1 MAGGGEGRTNETD
14 ETSGRNVKSSNEK
27 WLNEITGEGMISGRK
42 EMVEWNKAGNIQS
55 DTKKG
60 LND

>member
-1 MAGGGEGRTNETD
+1 MGRTNETD